1 MYRKAFYFAVTF
13 SAPALKGSP
22 QGAGVSLFV
31 NRGTAMLSSH
41 TLGLTIRI
49 REHSSLCE
57 LAGWW
62 RRGKLSWPRATFD
75 APDLLVM
82 KINTFEEE
90 NVLLCP
96 QSVMCLTKVKG
107 ANMFCFIDCMK
118 AKKCFDG
125 IGRADDNV
133 RAFCGELLL
142 LYNQSKKPAA
152 CRPPPQPS
160 FFNPPSYHFPQ
171 LLIELQL

>member
-1 MYRKAFYFAVTF
+1 
-13 SAPALKGSP
+13 
-22 QGAGVSLFV
+22 
-31 NRGTAMLSSH
+31 MLSSH
-41 TLGLTIRI
+41 TLGFTIRI

-107 ANMFCFIDCMK
+107 ANIFCFVDCMK

-125 IGRADDNV
+125 IVLG
-133 RAFCGELLL
+133 
-142 LYNQSKKPAA
+142 
-152 CRPPPQPS
+152 
-160 FFNPPSYHFPQ
+160 
-171 LLIELQL
+171 